1 MNKNNTALFIIIL
14 GLVIAIGVYVIS
26 NVKNNEITKQVPN
39 LEVRDGV
46 QYITITA
53 KSGYTPEISNA
64 KADIPTKLVMNT
76 EDTFDCSSV
85 LVIPSLKIQKNLPQN
100 GETVVDIGT
109 HKADEE
115 IQGLC
120 GMGMYNFMVTFS

>member
-14 GLVIAIGVYVIS
+14 GLIIAIGVYVIS

-39 LEVRDGV
+39 VEVRDGV

-53 KSGYTPEISNA
+53 KGGYTPEISNA
-64 KADIPTKLVMNT
+64 RADLPTKLVMNT

-120 GMGMYNFMVTFS
+120 GMGMYNFIVKFS